1 VYPRIARRLLTH
13 TIPRSSNSAA
23 SDADEMD
30 CVLMAGTPE
39 TGPLDRL
46 PSNAT
51 TITTLSPALT
61 TPAAIPEESASPNA
75 VVSDSEAMSPH
86 KTQGAPGH
94 VAKVKA
100 SIESGEVVRKSKD
113 GGGKLRKSLNVIGGF
128 KKATSGL
135 MAKLRASRDAP
146 ETPVRRP
153 SPKAGAVD
161 AGDPTENVAAVSR
174 GDLEAGGFAGDDAAT
189 LEEEEQRRVEE
200 EIALA
205 ERLSPGLVAH
215 AVGSSPNG
223 VSPGMEP
230 TVIDQSPTRTRS
242 KFELPDDTDEEEET
256 DRLQAA
262 PVEQTD
268 VTMSMSPVHVADVS
282 VDKENN
288 EHGRPGVTFAA
299 TPDEIRSANSSRDD
313 LQNSQYSPEVAPLQQ
328 RDGNN
333 TASGWGKPPMSKSK
347 EDAHFV
353 SKVTARQMPDK
364 YGAMFASMATPPAK
378 VFGSGR
384 GGVGGSY
391 NDRMSGAGMIRKSSH
406 SKAHSGDGGK
416 GMMTPLPISKNVL
429 ERIDALGPEMQPMQ
443 KYILIAG
450 IMLDFYA
457 KSQLIREL
465 NRFANNA
472 DWGWFVMVFLFFLLS
487 GSMTAM
493 YWVLHYP
500 MPTKAEIAKAQ
511 NEHQTKVFG
520 FTKIDFKR
528 MVRNAGAVASMC
540 MLGTPFAAWRA
551 LRTNDLR
558 QRKAEMDLRGM
569 QLVDTVFLILPVATL
584 QAYVGMSCSSPE
596 SQCPGRNGFDALLFL
611 AVLGAITSGTLCFV
625 SLDLHEK
632 PPSYTWAQY
641 WAAHKAHLSE
651 MAAKTVFRF
660 LELSARI
667 TTIALFS
674 AAHGGWVFFIFFM
687 HAVIVL
693 VALKF
698 WPKLVGGG
706 VPDRNVWQKF
716 VATKETV
723 VKARFWPDNWR
734 RLKVAILDDSK
745 LLLAVMIWPP
755 SMFVANATDKNGK
768 FWWRSKTCPRKSFLS
783 VNRVD
788 AIFPLPAVVA
798 VQVFEAMLMLV
809 IVGAS
814 ISQYPHYHNYY
825 MIAFLANMAWLCAA
839 VGWMSAASLWNPF
852 LPEGPPLGLPTATL
866 HPGRTPGRPAREE
879 EDAPETEWRPHEGW
893 GGDTPMPAGDVKSIG
908 GALAAAAPAGDGRV
922 TSSVDAGIFSPSG
935 KTPGARART
944 RMAGRTPAVRASY
957 AAGDGSQ
964 GSWEDDEKEVEVDET
979 KEVDEEKRP
988 DPEPETSPRALNF
1001 TSVPEDFKYDFAAER
1016 AKRLA
1021 ALKATQEAAAEAQLA
1036 AHRRT
1041 DSGGSAKSEQ
1051 TASPSPAAQPKGGIS
1066 FDRLRGGLD
1075 KRGGYVPG
1083 QPHTMPGRVH
1093 ASTSSTVSSLATP
1106 PFPGA
1111 SKAGVRSST
1120 VSNASESDVS
1130 MAVDA
1135 TLTAAVHD
1143 VSGEDENGDPWSYDP
1158 WGERR
1163 R

>member
-1 VYPRIARRLLTH
+1 MFTDVSHFPA
-13 TIPRSSNSAA
+13 PNSAA

-39 TGPLDRL
+39 TGGPLDRL
-46 PSNAT
+46 PSNA

-61 TPAAIPEESASPNA
+61 TPVAIPEESASPDVEAGA
-75 VVSDSEAMSPH
+75 VPDDAVSPH
-86 KTQGAPGH
+86 ETQGAPGH

-100 SIESGEVVRKSKD
+100 SIESGEVTRKSKD

-153 SPKAGAVD
+153 SPKTGRGEDSVEDSVGKKDSVED
-161 AGDPTENVAAVSR
+161 ADAAVR
-174 GDLEAGGFAGDDAAT
+174 RDDLVEAGGVSADDAAT

-215 AVGSSPNG
+215 AVGSPG
-223 VSPGMEP
+223 MSPGMEP
-230 TVIDQSPTRTRS
+230 TVIDQSPERTRS
-242 KFELPDDTDEEEET
+242 KFELPEDGETDDEDEEEHHHE
-256 DRLQAA
+256 

-268 VTMSMSPVHVADVS
+268 VTMSMSPLRVDAS

-288 EHGRPGVTFAA
+288 ENGRGVTFAA
-299 TPDEIRSANSSRDD
+299 TPDEIRSNNSSRDD

-333 TASGWGKPPMSKSK
+333 TGGWKKPPMSKSK

-353 SKVTARQMPDK
+353 SKVTSRQMPDK

-384 GGVGGSY
+384 GGIGGSY

-406 SKAHSGDGGK
+406 SKAGGDGK
-416 GMMTPLPISKNVL
+416 AVMTPLPISKNVL

-465 NRFANNA
+465 NRFASNA

-511 NEHQTKVFG
+511 KEHQTKVFG

-540 MLGTPFAAWRA
+540 QLGTPFAAWRA

-584 QAYVGMSCSSPE
+584 QAYVGMACSSPE

-641 WAAHKAHLSE
+641 WTAHKAHLSE

-693 VALKF
+693 AALRF
-698 WPKLVGGG
+698 WPRLVGGG
-706 VPDRNVWQKF
+706 VPNRNVWQKF
-716 VATKETV
+716 IATKETV
-723 VKARFWPDNWR
+723 IKARFWPDKWR
-734 RLKVAILDDSK
+734 RFRVAILDDSK

-814 ISQYPHYHNYY
+814 ISEYPHYHNYY
-825 MIAFLANMAWLCAA
+825 LIAFLANMAWLAAA

-879 EDAPETEWRPHEGW
+879 DEEECPGTAWRPHEGW
-893 GGDTPMPAGDVKSIG
+893 GGDTPAPARGVKSIG
-908 GALAAAAPAGDGRV
+908 GALAAAAPSGGEGAV
-922 TSSVDAGIFSPSG
+922 AASVDAGGIFSPPA
-935 KTPGARART
+935 KTPRG
-944 RMAGRTPAVRASY
+944 GPAVRASY

-964 GSWEDDEKEVEVDET
+964 GSWDDEKEGGGAGAGILPIET
-979 KEVDEEKRP
+979 TV
-988 DPEPETSPRALNF
+988 DPEPVPESSPRALNF

-1021 ALKATQEAAAEAQLA
+1021 AAKAQQEAAARAQLA

-1041 DSGGSAKSEQ
+1041 DSGGSAASEQ
-1051 TASPSPAAQPKGGIS
+1051 AAEPRETASPAAQPKGGIS
-1066 FDRLRGGLD
+1066 FDRLRGGLE
-1075 KRGGYVPG
+1075 KKGGYVPG
-1083 QPHTMPGRVH
+1083 QTQPTGRVNT
-1093 ASTSSTVSSLATP
+1093 STASTVSSLATP
-1106 PFPGA
+1106 PFPGRHAAGGMSA
-1111 SKAGVRSST
+1111 S
-1120 VSNASESDVS
+1120 SDTS
-1130 MAVDA
+1130 MAVNA
-1135 TLTAAVHD
+1135 TLTARD
-1143 VSGEDENGDPWSYDP
+1143 DESGDPWSDP
-1158 WGERR
+1158 WGGRR
-1163 R
+1163 

>member
-1 VYPRIARRLLTH
+1 MFTDVSHFPA
-13 TIPRSSNSAA
+13 PNSAA

-39 TGPLDRL
+39 TGGPLDRL
-46 PSNAT
+46 PSNA

-61 TPAAIPEESASPNA
+61 TPVAIPEESASPDVEAGA
-75 VVSDSEAMSPH
+75 VPDDAVSPH
-86 KTQGAPGH
+86 ETQGAPGH

-100 SIESGEVVRKSKD
+100 SIESGEVTRKSKD

-153 SPKAGAVD
+153 SPKTGRGEDSVEDSVGEDSVED
-161 AGDPTENVAAVSR
+161 ANAAVR
-174 GDLEAGGFAGDDAAT
+174 RDDLVEAGGVSADDAAT

-215 AVGSSPNG
+215 AVGSPG
-223 VSPGMEP
+223 MSPGMEP
-230 TVIDQSPTRTRS
+230 TVIDQSPERTRS
-242 KFELPDDTDEEEET
+242 KFELPEDGDGETDDEDEEEHHHE
-256 DRLQAA
+256 

-268 VTMSMSPVHVADVS
+268 VTMSMSPVRVDAS

-288 EHGRPGVTFAA
+288 ENGRGVTFAA
-299 TPDEIRSANSSRDD
+299 TPDEIRSNNSSRDD

-333 TASGWGKPPMSKSK
+333 TGGWKKPPMSKSK

-353 SKVTARQMPDK
+353 SKVTSRQMPDK

-384 GGVGGSY
+384 GGIGGSY
-391 NDRMSGAGMIRKSSH
+391 NDKMSGAGMIRKSSH
-406 SKAHSGDGGK
+406 SKAGGDGK
-416 GMMTPLPISKNVL
+416 AVMTPLPISKNVL

-465 NRFANNA
+465 NRFASNA

-511 NEHQTKVFG
+511 KEHQTKVFG

-540 MLGTPFAAWRA
+540 QLGTPFAAWRA

-584 QAYVGMSCSSPE
+584 QAYVGMACSSPE

-641 WAAHKAHLSE
+641 WTAHKAHLSE

-693 VALKF
+693 AALRF
-698 WPKLVGGG
+698 WPRLVGGG
-706 VPDRNVWQKF
+706 VPNRNVWQKF
-716 VATKETV
+716 IATKETV
-723 VKARFWPDNWR
+723 IKARFWPDKWR
-734 RLKVAILDDSK
+734 RFRVAILDDSK

-814 ISQYPHYHNYY
+814 ISEYPHYHNYY
-825 MIAFLANMAWLCAA
+825 LIAFLANMAWLAAA

-879 EDAPETEWRPHEGW
+879 DEEECPGTAWRPHEGW
-893 GGDTPMPAGDVKSIG
+893 GGDTPAPARGVKSIG
-908 GALAAAAPAGDGRV
+908 GALAAAAPSGGEGAV
-922 TSSVDAGIFSPSG
+922 AASVDAGGIFSPPA
-935 KTPGARART
+935 KTPRG
-944 RMAGRTPAVRASY
+944 GPAVRASY

-964 GSWEDDEKEVEVDET
+964 ERWDDEREGGAGAGILPIET
-979 KEVDEEKRP
+979 TV
-988 DPEPETSPRALNF
+988 DPEPVPESSPRALNF

-1021 ALKATQEAAAEAQLA
+1021 AAKAQQEAAARAQLA

-1041 DSGGSAKSEQ
+1041 DSGGSAASERASEPRE
-1051 TASPSPAAQPKGGIS
+1051 TASPAAQPKGGIS
-1066 FDRLRGGLD
+1066 FDRLRGGLE
-1075 KRGGYVPG
+1075 KKGGYVPG
-1083 QPHTMPGRVH
+1083 KTNT
-1093 ASTSSTVSSLATP
+1093 STASTVSSLATP
-1106 PFPGA
+1106 PFPGRHA
-1111 SKAGVRSST
+1111 LSLSSD
-1120 VSNASESDVS
+1120 AS
-1130 MAVDA
+1130 MA
-1135 TLTAAVHD
+1135 AARD
-1143 VSGEDENGDPWSYDP
+1143 DESGDPWSDP
-1158 WGERR
+1158 WGGRG
-1163 R
+1163 